1 MMVKLIVEQISRQTN
16 KISIVF
22 NVNDDATGC
31 GDLVVDG
38 VVKMVRR
45 ILEGGAW
52 QQGQL
57 CQ

>member
-1 MMVKLIVEQISRQTN
+1 MLLIVEQISQQTN

-22 NVNDDATGC
+22 NINDDATGC
-31 GDLVVDG
+31 GNLIVDG
-38 VVKMVRR
+38 LVKMVRR
-45 ILEGGAW
+45 ILGGGVW

>member
-1 MMVKLIVEQISRQTN
+1 MMVKLIVEQISQQTN

-31 GDLVVDG
+31 GNLIVDG

-45 ILEGGAW
+45 ILEGGA
-52 QQGQL
+52 
-57 CQ
+57 